1 MVVVPSSAPVYT
13 EGISRKNNGAVIQ
26 TSTLNGIQGRRPGI
40 HLLGCPSLSLVPPK
54 LHQNEY
60 LRAQHDRERLTIWPK
75 SIVFFCG
82 VSSLGSLRN
91 EWSGIVT
98 LRLRSVFT

>member
-1 MVVVPSSAPVYT
+1 MVVVQSSAPVYT

-54 LHQNEY
+54 DLAEEHRIFLAAAVRFHCQKQTYQISFEQ
-60 LRAQHDRERLTIWPK
+60 RCWPEMYCW
-75 SIVFFCG
+75 ILMRG
-82 VSSLGSLRN
+82 VVG
-91 EWSGIVT
+91 
-98 LRLRSVFT
+98 